1 MKKILWF
8 RYKTT
13 IYKCQKSARLML
25 GSGKKRK
32 LSKKQ
37 KGGFLPLASLAT
49 SLAPIEVDLITKVSG
64 K

>member
-1 MKKILWF
+1 
-8 RYKTT
+8 
-13 IYKCQKSARLML
+13 ML

-37 KGGFLPLASLAT
+37 KGGFSPLASLAT
-49 SLAPIEVDLITKVSG
+49 SLAPIEIDLITKVSG

>member
-1 MKKILWF
+1 
-8 RYKTT
+8 
-13 IYKCQKSARLML
+13 ML

-49 SLAPIEVDLITKVSG
+49 SLAPTEIDLITKVLG